1 MFMVER
7 LSAHD
12 DTLIG
17 GYGVHIQR
25 YQFALSYCREKNV
38 LDAGCGIGYGSI
50 YLARS
55 GAASVTAVDLSAV
68 AIKEASETYHRSNLS
83 FSVADVEK
91 LDQCKAL
98 PPRIDTIVNYE
109 NIEHLPHPKEFLGH
123 ARRLLAK
130 PDGVLLTSTPNGDIS
145 ELDPTGKPYN
155 PFHVKEFKPGE
166 FMELLTP
173 YFSKVTLYG
182 QWQTYDGRLRLLR
195 GRQLHQQLCEMY
207 YNPVAR
213 AGRLIKKILGKS
225 SLPPPEFTGGGDA
238 FSIDYTIAPLD
249 DPPFHWPPTVLI
261 AVCTG

>member
-25 YQFALSYCREKNV
+25 YQFALPFCREKHV

-55 GAASVTAVDLSAV
+55 GAASVTAVDLSPV
-68 AIKEASETYHRSNLS
+68 AIKEASETYHRSNLN
-83 FSVADVEK
+83 FFVADVEK

-98 PPRIDTIVNYE
+98 PPRLDAIVNFE

-145 ELDPTGKPYN
+145 ELDAAGKPYN

-166 FMELLTP
+166 FVELLKP
-173 YFSKVTLYG
+173 YFPQVTIYG

-195 GRQLHQQLCEMY
+195 DRQLHQQLCEMY
-207 YNPVAR
+207 YNPLAR
-213 AGRLIKKILGKS
+213 VGRMIKKILGKS
-225 SLPPPEFTGGGDA
+225 SLPPPAFTGSGDA
-238 FSIDYTIAPLD
+238 FSLDYCIAPLD
-249 DPPFHWPPTVLI
+249 DPPFHWPPTVLL

>member
-12 DTLIG
+12 DTLTG

-25 YQFALSYCREKNV
+25 YQFALPHCHGKHV
-38 LDAGCGIGYGSI
+38 LDAGCGVGYGSM

-55 GAASVTAVDLSAV
+55 GAASVTAVDLSPV
-68 AIKEASETYHRSNLS
+68 AIKEAAETYRRSNLN
-83 FSVADVEK
+83 FAVADVEK

-98 PPRIDTIVNYE
+98 PAKLDTIVNFE

-123 ARRLLAK
+123 ARRLLSK

-145 ELDPTGKPYN
+145 ELDPMGKPYN

-166 FMELLTP
+166 FRELLQP
-173 YFSKVTLYG
+173 YFSQVTIYG
-182 QWQTYDGRLRLLR
+182 QWQTYDGRLRILR
-195 GRQLHQQLCEMY
+195 DRELHKQLCEMY

-213 AGRLIKKILGKS
+213 VGRMIKKVLGKS
-225 SLPPPEFTGGGDA
+225 SLPPPAFTGEGDA
-238 FSIDYTIAPLD
+238 FSADYAVAPLD
-249 DPPFHWPPTVLI
+249 DPPYHWPPTVLL